1 MPESSRPDDA
11 RAPAPLPSDA
21 QPAHIDDDAAAGRH
35 PAEAAAAPAEGDQRD
50 TLYHFAYLAV
60 TLAHGADGDLNPL
73 EVDAL
78 VDRLHR
84 HYTGWSLDAAR
95 AVAYQ
100 ALADY
105 RDATDRWAGAQQ
117 ACHYLAAHLDEQER
131 DRALDDLLRVAQAD
145 GIVRSG
151 ELEFV
156 NQVAVYWHAVGT
168 PVPAE
173 WTTRHDLAYLY
184 LTLALGVDDNL
195 STRERAF
202 IDKRIG
208 EGADGILSEA
218 RTFFEEHND
227 RQTRGIV
234 MRRLRDR
241 WPQEDRAH
249 MLRDLVSLA
258 NADGRFMDEEED
270 LINSLLYAWDIDPA
284 QLYRA

>member
-1 MPESSRPDDA
+1 MSDDA
-11 RAPAPLPSDA
+11 RPDAPRPISNDA
-21 QPAHIDDDAAAGRH
+21 QPAHIDEATAQQVAESATDAADWGH
-35 PAEAAAAPAEGDQRD
+35 AEHDNRD

-78 VDRLHR
+78 IDRLHR
-84 HYTGWSLDAAR
+84 HYVGWSMDAAR
-95 AVAYQ
+95 AIAFQ

-105 RDATDRWAGAQQ
+105 RDAADRWAGAQQ
-117 ACHYLAAHLDEQER
+117 ACHYLAAHLDAHER
-131 DRALDDLLRVAQAD
+131 DQALDDLLRVAQAD

-168 PVPAE
+168 PVPPD
-173 WTTRHDLAYLY
+173 WTSNHDLAYLF
-184 LTLALGVDDNL
+184 LTLALGADGNL
-195 STRERAF
+195 GPREIAF
-202 IDKRIG
+202 IDTRLG
-208 EGADGILSEA
+208 DDSETVFAEA
-218 RTFFEEHND
+218 RTFYVAHND
-227 RQTRGIV
+227 SQTQSIV
-234 MRRLRDR
+234 LRRLRDR
-241 WPQEDRAH
+241 WPESDRAH

-284 QLYRA
+284 QLYKA